1 MYEHHG
7 YCNHSLYKVWENI
20 KKRCYNTKG
29 SQYKNYGGRGI
40 EVCGDWLNHPNIF
53 IGWALDNGWEK
64 GLRIDR
70 IDNDGNYC
78 PENCRFVNHTESNH
92 NTRLL
97 RKTNI
102 SGYRGVSWDKE
113 RSKWLVS
120 IRINRKTLFLGR
132 FNSLRLAAIRYD
144 VEAYLNDNRPRNF
157 ILKH

>member
-1 MYEHHG
+1 M
-7 YCNHSLYKVWENI
+7 
-20 KKRCYNTKG
+20 
-29 SQYKNYGGRGI
+29 
-40 EVCGDWLNHPNIF
+40 CGDWLNHPNIF